1 MHEPIQPD
9 NYLHTSPVKEQ
20 PSRCCIMYFLAVNV
34 VECAE
39 QSNVGWQS
47 ECSAFCPTVCTILE
61 YVIINML
68 NLPPP
73 VFELPIAL

>member
-1 MHEPIQPD
+1 
-9 NYLHTSPVKEQ
+9 
-20 PSRCCIMYFLAVNV
+20 MYFLAVNV